1 MTTIVNPKIPVALCY
16 PLLLLLTLLSLVTEL
31 LAHRFMLLEAK
42 VRVGEGVDWRSG
54 EGRDASLG
62 LYGAGY
68 GAAPHFY
75 LLQRHGALMEA
86 KVGKGG
92 GGGER

>member
-1 MTTIVNPKIPVALCY
+1 MTTLGNPNIPVALCY

-42 VRVGEGVDWRSG
+42 VRVGEGGEWLRG